1 MKPSMQW
8 KRQHLFDRAV
18 RPMCLIVFA
27 APRGSPQYH
36 PVRRPITGPAKS
48 LRIDEGFQKIDRVPV
63 GAFPILR
70 NLAGHAAED
79 VRRQMRDSDPRP
91 NQKARVVGE
100 ESDGASPGL
109 APPAGEVVPPRQ
121 VPPRRTPRPPGHRPP
136 LPPHRI
142 LQVLAHRLSRI
153 MLTVWRP

>member
-79 VRRQMRDSDPRP
+79 VRRQVRDSDPRP
-91 NQKARVVGE
+91 NQKTRVVGAQ
-100 ESDGASPGL
+100 SAVASPCL
-109 APPAGEVVPPRQ
+109 APPADEAVPPRQ
-121 VPPRRTPRPPGHRPP
+121 VPRAPPPR
-136 LPPHRI
+136 
-142 LQVLAHRLSRI
+142 
-153 MLTVWRP
+153 

>member
-70 NLAGHAAED
+70 NLAGHAPED
-79 VRRQMRDSDPRP
+79 ERPQMRNYDPRQ
-91 NQKARVVGE
+91 NQNSPFV
-100 ESDGASPGL
+100 SDQSDVTSP
-109 APPAGEVVPPRQ
+109 P
-121 VPPRRTPRPPGHRPP
+121 
-136 LPPHRI
+136 
-142 LQVLAHRLSRI
+142 
-153 MLTVWRP
+153 